1 MSAPTIN
8 PTSKVAMGVWN
19 DISHVVKIWDGKAII
34 VGNLI
39 NFEWDN
45 LAVTYPIATTEVYT
59 FKLGAAAAGVI
70 TVVYT
75 DATKED
81 LLTVTRA

>member
-1 MSAPTIN
+1 MTAPTIN
-8 PTSKVAMGVWN
+8 PTSKTAMAVWDDTN
-19 DISHVVKIWDGKAII
+19 HVYKIWNKDVLV

-39 NFEWDN
+39 DFKWDS
-45 LAVTYPIATTEVYT
+45 LATTYPIATTEVYT

-70 TVVYT
+70 TVVYV

-81 LLTVTRA
+81 LLTVTKA